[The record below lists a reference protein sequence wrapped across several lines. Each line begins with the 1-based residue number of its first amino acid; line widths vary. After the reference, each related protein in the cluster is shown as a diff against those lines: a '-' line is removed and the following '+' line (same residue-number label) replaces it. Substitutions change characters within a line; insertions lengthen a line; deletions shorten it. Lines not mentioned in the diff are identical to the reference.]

1 MTDKFIRI
9 LDGKIILKTDDNFKT
24 FQKVESIDGYE
35 VLQKRNLMSELS
47 LRYTYGDK
55 KASIIINE
63 LKKINDIIFGKS
75 AIVDNGYG
83 RAFEVF
89 ALSVIYDITYSQAM
103 KYVINGPNDGK
114 VDAIFWTDE
123 TVYLYQI
130 KMNTILEQETL
141 EIAKK
146 NYKQFLNDKDIKSQ
160 NTSDLLSFLK
170 TNETNIAN
178 KKLQVWSITTSPTKG
193 HNICS
198 KELFEKYFKRLLLPQ
213 TASNICLVI
222 DLEEV
227 EDEETGLTHRNYIQT
242 ESNTFIFAHA
252 ENMLDSLYSQGVS
265 LKKSDKLFYDNV
277 RGFTGV
283 NQAMQETIKN
293 KPKIFELYNN
303 GLSILGNVKITT
315 TKIIINNPTIIN
327 GQQTLFNLMYAK
339 EKGLDLSEIILPVFI
354 KTLPDK
360 AEQLNVAKFN
370 NTQKQVKDI
379 DLLSI
384 SADIRQIQE
393 NLLTLAISNNF
404 LEDSY
409 YLQIISNGKRMFD
422 RDIKTLFPKNAV
434 ISLTDFIRIYWVV
447 DRKKLLGS
455 WKNNVNKM
463 ISSEIVEKNYHFF
476 SQKAIKICKIITK
489 YYDYLETL
497 NDTDKRNCKVADV
510 VFMFLMNKYNDVR
523 QVQQIINYIN
533 TKVFMREHPSKL
545 IDLYKSNNIM
555 KYIDEAELQ
564 IKDGDV

>member
-1 MTDKFIRI
+1 
-9 LDGKIILKTDDNFKT
+9 
-24 FQKVESIDGYE
+24 
-35 VLQKRNLMSELS
+35 
-47 LRYTYGDK
+47 
-55 KASIIINE
+55 
-63 LKKINDIIFGKS
+63 
-75 AIVDNGYG
+75 
-83 RAFEVF
+83 
-89 ALSVIYDITYSQAM
+89 M
-103 KYVINGPNDGK
+103 KYVINGANDGK

-123 TVYLYQI
+123 AVYLYQI

-170 TNETNIAN
+170 TNETNIVN

-198 KELFEKYFKRLLLPQ
+198 KELFEKYFKCLLLPQ
-213 TASNICLVI
+213 KASNICLMI

-252 ENMLDSLYSQGVS
+252 ENMLSSLYSQGVT

-283 NQAMQETIKN
+283 NQAMQETIKH
-293 KPKIFELYNN
+293 KPKNFELYNN

-315 TKIIINNPTIIN
+315 TNIIIINPTIIN

-422 RDIKTLFPKNAV
+422 RDIKTLFPKNAI

-463 ISSEIVEKNYHFF
+463 ISSEIVEKNYHFS
-476 SQKAIKICKIITK
+476 SQKAIKICRIITE

-533 TKVFMREHPSKL
+533 TMVFMREHPSKL